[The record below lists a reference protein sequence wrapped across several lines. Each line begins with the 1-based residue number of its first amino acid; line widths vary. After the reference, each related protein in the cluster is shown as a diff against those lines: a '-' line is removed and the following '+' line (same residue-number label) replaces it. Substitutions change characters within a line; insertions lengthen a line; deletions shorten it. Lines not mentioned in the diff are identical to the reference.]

1 MGGCSSRTGGSYI
14 STAHG
19 RDVQVTSAL
28 AEAALR
34 VVDQLCKERLELRLS
49 APDIKEFTIFQSV
62 EESDIEDVMRLATQ
76 DLRCKRAMGSMVGM
90 AVADSVGCL
99 FEFLP
104 VGKKGSHFDAKT
116 LRATGVYNKFALKP
130 GQWTDD
136 TSMGLCLADSLLV
149 CGGYDGSDIR
159 IRFWNWWNRGYN
171 NTFRLDEER
180 SASVGLGGN
189 VSLSLLVMTQ
199 CKDDLKPRFE
209 GLGDDAGNG
218 SVMRLA
224 PVPIYYH
231 ADVDLA
237 MRVSAESSFTTH
249 PGPSAA
255 DACSFLGFL
264 ITRAIRRDS
273 RRMSAAHFLDDA
285 AAAYLARPE
294 VESQP
299 SLKKLLRSS
308 EPSGSKERC
317 WNWRDPKGPYLL
329 ETIAARGKHYNGYPV
344 QKDYFGSYS
353 MDGLAIALHSVYHT
367 RTFMAAVVRCINFLG
382 DADSTGAICG
392 QIAGAFYGV
401 DAIDDRLV
409 AQLRRWDA
417 GQIAL
422 RGALLYALGSQLSDE
437 AKEDAKQRSG
447 GALACDERKPSPR
460 RDQARPKKRPPPKL
474 PKESDSPSCPPPIP
488 LTAPLLLHRSPSS
501 SLDADGADGSAASLG
516 LLRCTSPCDTDGVD
530 AAAAA
535 ACPPPPISSSAPLLL
550 RPSPSRSDG
559 NGAEAANWA

>member
-1 MGGCSSRTGGSYI
+1 MGGCSSSGAGSYGYA
-14 STAHG
+14 TYK
-19 RDVQVTSAL
+19 VNPTL
-28 AEAALR
+28 AAAALR
-34 VVDQLCKERLELRLS
+34 VTNQLCRDRLELSLC
-49 APDIKEFTIFQSV
+49 APDIKEFTIFQTV
-62 EESDIEDVMRLATQ
+62 EESDIEDIMRLAIQ
-76 DLRCKRAMGSMVGM
+76 DTRCKRAMGSMVGM
-90 AVADSVGCL
+90 AVADSVGGL

-116 LRATGVYNKFALKP
+116 LQATGVYNKFALKP

-159 IRFWNWWNRGYN
+159 LRFWNWWNRGYN

-199 CKDDLKPRFE
+199 SRDQDLKPRFE

-224 PVPIYYH
+224 PVPIYFH
-231 ADVDLA
+231 SDLDLA
-237 MRVSAESSFTTH
+237 IRASAESSYTTH

-255 DACSFLGFL
+255 DACAFLGFL
-264 ITRAIRRDS
+264 ICRAIRRDS
-273 RRMSAAHFLDDA
+273 RRMTAAQFLDDA

-299 SLKKLLRSS
+299 SLQKLLRSD
-308 EPSGSKERC
+308 ERIGSKERC

-367 RTFMAAVVRCINFLG
+367 RSFMDAVVRCINFLG

-401 DAIDDRLV
+401 DTIDVRLV
-409 AQLRRWDA
+409 SQLRRWDA

-422 RGALLYALGSQLSDE
+422 RGALLYVLGSELSEEEKDI
-437 AKEDAKQRSG
+437 AKLKTW
-447 GALACDERKPSPR
+447 GALAWDRNRPMPDGLVEVAAALAEKSALPAAAAKPPV
-460 RDQARPKKRPPPKL
+460 L
-474 PKESDSPSCPPPIP
+474 PKEMESPSCPPPIP
-488 LTAPLLLHRSPSS
+488 STAPLLLHREN
-501 SLDADGADGSAASLG
+501 SAEP
-516 LLRCTSPCDTDGVD
+516 RV
-530 AAAAA
+530 
-535 ACPPPPISSSAPLLL
+535 
-550 RPSPSRSDG
+550 
-559 NGAEAANWA
+559 